1 MNGIW
6 RRTLLE
12 FLLFSFLN
20 FEHSGVGA
28 MNTFCETSDLLVFSH
43 LRWDFVFQRPQHL
56 LLRHAK
62 HRRVFYFEEPVFGM
76 TEVPRLHLRET
87 NENVL
92 VVIPYLPS
100 NIEPSQMEAAMTD
113 LVDEL
118 VYEEELID
126 YSVWYYTP
134 MALAFSRHLEP
145 KATIFDCMDELSLFK
160 GAPQALLDLEAE
172 LMKRADVVYTGGH
185 SLYEAKKHNHHNI
198 HPFPSSID
206 YGHFSQARQRLVEP
220 DDQIN
225 IPHPRIGFYGV
236 IDERFNIELLADM
249 AELRPDMQFVIV
261 GPVVKIDPRSLPKRN
276 NIHYLGKKDYHAL
289 PLYLAGWDCAMMPFA
304 LNDSTKFISP
314 TKTPE
319 FLAAGKSVVSTSIK
333 DVVHPYGHQKL
344 VHIADT
350 PEEFI
355 AAIELALEERK
366 NVEWLDRVDHI
377 LRDNSWDLTF
387 ERMAKIEKDVSDSR
401 HTSTI
406 RQRVMQPMT
415 LDASG
420 VV

>member
-1 MNGIW
+1 MNIP
-6 RRTLLE
+6 
-12 FLLFSFLN
+12 
-20 FEHSGVGA
+20 GVNA
-28 MNTFCETSDLLVFSH
+28 MTTPCETTDLLVFSH

-56 LLRHAK
+56 LSRHAK

-76 TEVPRLHLRET
+76 TELPRLHLRET
-87 NENVL
+87 AENVM
-92 VVIPYLPS
+92 VVIPYLPT
-100 NIEPSQMEAAMTD
+100 NIEPANMEAALTD

-145 KATIFDCMDELSLFK
+145 RAVIFDCMDELSLFK
-160 GAPQALLDLEAE
+160 GAPQSLIDMEAE
-172 LMKRADVVYTGGH
+172 LMTRADVVYTGGH
-185 SLYEAKKHNHHNI
+185 SLYEAKKHSHHNI

-206 YGHFSQARQRLVEP
+206 FNHFAQARQKLVEP

-236 IDERFNIELLADM
+236 IDERFNIDLLGQMAD
-249 AELRPDMQFVIV
+249 LRPDHQFIIL
-261 GPVVKIDPRSLPKRN
+261 GPVVKIDPRTLPKRT

-319 FLAAGKSVVSTSIK
+319 FLAAGKPVVSTSIK
-333 DVVHPYGHQKL
+333 DVVHPYGKNRL
-344 VHIADT
+344 VHIADKA
-350 PEEFI
+350 EDFI
-355 AAIELALEERK
+355 ACIDMAMAERK
-366 NVEWLDRVDHI
+366 HPEWLDRVDHT
-377 LRDNSWDLTF
+377 LGQNSWDITF
-387 ERMAKIEKDVSDSR
+387 EKMAALEKVVNR
-401 HTSTI
+401 ARPGVERPQFI
-406 RQRVMQPMT
+406 QPSPIN
-415 LDASG
+415 LSVSG

>member
-1 MNGIW
+1 
-6 RRTLLE
+6 
-12 FLLFSFLN
+12 
-20 FEHSGVGA
+20 
-28 MNTFCETSDLLVFSH
+28 MNTPCETTDLLVFSH

-56 LLRHAK
+56 LTRHAK

-87 NENVL
+87 SENVL

-100 NIEPSQMEAAMTD
+100 NIDPEKMEAAMID

-134 MALAFSRHLEP
+134 MALGFSRHLEP
-145 KATIFDCMDELSLFK
+145 RAVIFDCMDELSLFR
-160 GAPQALLDLEAE
+160 GAPQSLIDKEAE
-172 LMKRADVVYTGGH
+172 LMKLADVVFTGGH
-185 SLYEAKKHNHHNI
+185 SLYEAKKHAHHNI
-198 HPFPSSID
+198 HAFPSSID
-206 YGHFSQARQRLVEP
+206 YNHFSQARQRLIEP

-236 IDERFNIELLADM
+236 IDERFNTDLLLQV
-249 AELRPDMQFVIV
+249 AELKPDYHFVIV
-261 GPVVKIDPRSLPKRN
+261 GPLAKIDEKDLPRLP

-319 FLAAGKSVVSTSIK
+319 FLAAGKPVVSTSIR
-333 DVVHPYGHQKL
+333 DVIHPYGNNRM
-344 VHIADT
+344 VRIADT
-350 PEEFI
+350 PEDFI
-355 AAIELALEERK
+355 DAIDLSMDECKTA
-366 NVEWLDRVDHI
+366 EWLDRIDHG
-377 LRDNSWDLTF
+377 LRDNSWDITFSKMAALESLLT
-387 ERMAKIEKDVSDSR
+387 RPRSG
-401 HTSTI
+401 T
-406 RQRVMQPMT
+406 RQQKESP
-415 LDASG
+415 LSLNASG
-420 VV
+420 VM